1 MIEPGSETE
10 TETGMETGAERGGG
24 RHVRLETGAT
34 GATGGG
40 GAVAHLVLDRPEKR
54 NALNLEMWRAIPPL
68 VGRAEADPAV
78 KALIV
83 RGVDRTAFAA
93 GADISQFHERFR
105 SRDSAL
111 AYMAAVSAAA
121 GALADCLKPVIALI
135 HGDCVGGGVEIA
147 IACDLRFCSAGSR
160 FGITPARLGICYSMA
175 STRRVAQAIGPS
187 KTKDLLFSGR
197 LVDAETARE
206 WGLADRVYA
215 PDDLDR
221 ETAAFAETVCRNSQ
235 YSIRF
240 AKRAL
245 REIAAGAVEEPERL
259 RELRLGARDAGD
271 LKEGIAAY
279 LEKRRPTF
287 EWSG

>member
-1 MIEPGSETE
+1 MN
-10 TETGMETGAERGGG
+10 ETGTELVSVPGNS
-24 RHVRLETGAT
+24 RHVRLETGAGPPGGV
-34 GATGGG
+34 GAGGVG

-54 NALNLEMWRAIPPL
+54 NALNLEMWQSIPPL
-68 VGRAEADPAV
+68 VAQAEADPAV
-78 KALIV
+78 KAIVV

-105 SRDSAL
+105 NRDSAL
-111 AYMAAVSAAA
+111 TYMNAVNGAA
-121 GALADCLKPVIALI
+121 GALANCLKPAIALI

-175 STRRVAQAIGPS
+175 STRRVSQAIGPS
-187 KTKDLLFSGR
+187 KTKDLLFTGR
-197 LVDAETARE
+197 LIDAETARE

-215 PDDLDR
+215 PEDLDR
-221 ETAAFAETVCRNSQ
+221 ETAAFVESVCRNSQ
-235 YSIRF
+235 YSVRY

-245 REIAAGAVEEPERL
+245 REVVAGVAEEPDLL
-259 RELRLGARDAGD
+259 RELRLGAYDAGD

-279 LEKRRPTF
+279 LEKRRPAF
-287 EWSG
+287 EWNG